1 MKKLI
6 DQLGN
11 WNPQLLREL
20 KGRLKSRNIFIAALA
35 SMCGQLLVLSSFLQK
50 IPVHPYNIMGE
61 YCTLKDS
68 YLPYQQQQNQL
79 QNQLSQIQYSSG
91 YDNPNTKFFIDFAE
105 GTSKNEKI
113 KILNQKISELR
124 TVLDQNCPTDGINL
138 QLWWENHWS
147 QIFVALSVCG
157 FVVLLTVGTYMLIS
171 DLANEERRGTLNFIR
186 LSPQSGKN
194 IFLGKILGVP
204 LLLYVAALV
213 ALPFHL
219 YAGFSAGIPGYE
231 ILSYYLVVV
240 GSCAFFYSGALLFG
254 SMTSWLAGFQPWLGS
269 GIVFSFL
276 MAINYKFIDKSPA
289 DFLNLF
295 SPSVVLPYLIN
306 FTGKE
311 YYDLPFRHGMINSW
325 EWFYLPLGAA
335 GFGVV
340 LFLLCHYGLWTYWIS
355 QALNRRFHSDE
366 ATMLSKRQSY
376 LITACF
382 AVELLGFALQ
392 SPKSGYS
399 SQYLTNLQN
408 GLLLTFFLLLILIPA
423 LSPNR
428 QVLIEW
434 ARYKHLAKRKES
446 GVIISVWQDL
456 VWGEKSP
463 ALVAM
468 AVNCM
473 IATAPMIAWVLLW
486 NAPLDAKETAFAGMM
501 LLGSLVI
508 ICVRLM
514 QLTLLMKTPK
524 RAFWAAGS
532 VGSLLFVL
540 PFALGILSI
549 SAGNNNGGLLLLTIW
564 PWDALKYV
572 DLVQVFRIVAFELSV
587 FSVLSWQLHKQL
599 KMVGESASK
608 VALTGT
614 RS

>member
-1 MKKLI
+1 MKNLLDK
-6 DQLGN
+6 LGN

-20 KGRLKSRNIFIAALA
+20 KGRLKGRNIFIAALA
-35 SMCGQLLVLSSFLQK
+35 SICGQLLVLYSFLRQ
-50 IPVHPYNIMGE
+50 IPIHPYNIMGD
-61 YCTLKDS
+61 YCRLRDS
-68 YLPYQQQQNQL
+68 YLPYQQQQYQL
-79 QNQLSQIQYSSG
+79 QNQVSNLRHSSG
-91 YDNPNTKFFIDFAE
+91 YSPPNTQFYMQFAE
-105 GTSKNEKI
+105 GTSKAEKI
-113 KILNQKISELR
+113 KLLDQKISQLGK
-124 TVLDQNCPTDGINL
+124 LLNQNCPADGINL
-138 QLWWENHWS
+138 QLWWENHWP

-186 LSPQSGKN
+186 LSPQSGNK

-219 YAGFSAGIPGYE
+219 YAGFSAGIPNHE

-269 GIVFSFL
+269 GMIFLFL
-276 MAINYKFIDKSPA
+276 MMVNYKQILKSPF

-295 SPSVVLPYLIN
+295 SPSVLLPYLIN
-306 FTGKE
+306 WTGKE

-340 LFLLCHYGLWTYWIS
+340 LFVLCHYGLWTYWIS
-355 QALNRRFHSDE
+355 QALNRRFDSDE

-382 AVELLGFALQ
+382 AVELLGFAVQ
-392 SPKSGYS
+392 SPNPSYS
-399 SQYLTNLQN
+399 SQYLINLQS
-408 GLLLTFFLLLILIPA
+408 GLMLTFFLLLILMAA

-428 QVLIEW
+428 QVLLEW

-446 GVIISVWQDL
+446 GVRVSVWQDL

-463 ALVAM
+463 TVVAM
-468 AVNCM
+468 VVNCV
-473 IATAPMIAWVLLW
+473 IATAPMMAWILLW
-486 NAPLDAKETAFAGMM
+486 SAPFEAKETAFAGLM
-501 LLGSLVI
+501 LLMSLVL
-508 ICVRLM
+508 ICARLV

-532 VGSLLFVL
+532 VGSLLCVP

-549 SAGNNNGGLLLLTIW
+549 YAGTNNGGFWLLTMW
-564 PWDALKYV
+564 PWEALKYV
-572 DLVQVFRIVAFELSV
+572 DLNQVFGLLGFEFVV
-587 FSVLSWQLHKQL
+587 FGVLSWQLHKQL
-599 KMVGESASK
+599 RMFGESASK
-608 VALTGT
+608 AALAAK

>member
-1 MKKLI
+1 MDK
-6 DQLGN
+6 LGN

-20 KGRLKSRNIFIAALA
+20 KGRLKGRNIFIAALA
-35 SMCGQLLVLSSFLQK
+35 SICGQLLVLYSFLRQL
-50 IPVHPYNIMGE
+50 PVHPYNIVGE
-61 YCTLKDS
+61 YCRLRDS

-79 QNQLSQIQYSSG
+79 QNQLSQIQYPSN
-91 YDNPNTKFFIDFAE
+91 YNQPNTQFFINFAP
-105 GTSKNEKI
+105 GTAKAEKI
-113 KILNQKISELR
+113 KVLNQKISELG
-124 TVLDQNCPTDGINL
+124 TTLNQNCPADGINL
-138 QLWWENHWS
+138 QLWWENNWP

-186 LSPQSGKN
+186 LSPQSGYK

-219 YAGFSAGIPGYE
+219 YAGFSAGIPSYE

-254 SMTSWLAGFQPWLGS
+254 SMTSWLLGFQPWLGS
-269 GIVFSFL
+269 GIVFLFL
-276 MAINYKFIDKSPA
+276 MVVNYKFIDKSPA

-295 SPSVVLPYLIN
+295 SPSVLLPYLIN

-311 YYDLPFRHGMINSW
+311 YYDMPFRHGMINSW
-325 EWFYLPLGAA
+325 QWFYLPLGAA

-340 LFLLCHYGLWTYWIS
+340 LFVLCHYGLWTYWIS

-382 AVELLGFALQ
+382 AVELLGFAVQ
-392 SPKSGYS
+392 SPKPGYS
-399 SQYLTNLQN
+399 SQYLTNLQS
-408 GLLLTFFLLLILIPA
+408 GLMLTFFLLLILMAA

-428 QVLIEW
+428 QVLLEW

-446 GVIISVWQDL
+446 GVRVSFWQDL

-463 ALVAM
+463 GMVAM
-468 AVNCM
+468 AVNCV

-486 NAPLDAKETAFAGMM
+486 SAPLDAKETAFGGMM
-501 LLGSLVI
+501 LLISLVL

-532 VGSLLFVL
+532 VGSVL
-540 PFALGILSI
+540 SIPPFALGILSI
-549 SAGNNNGGLLLLTIW
+549 YAGNHNGGLWLLTMW
-564 PWDALKYV
+564 PWDALRYV
-572 DLVQVFRIVAFELSV
+572 DLSQVFGIVAFELSV
-587 FSVLSWQLHKQL
+587 FGVLSWQLHKQL
-599 KMVGESASK
+599 RMFGESASK
-608 VALTGT
+608 LALAGK
-614 RS
+614 SS